1 VGENTFVAG
10 IITKTK
16 FSNFMKRIT
25 IPFLALFFLAAST
38 TVQAQVDLKI
48 NPIGL
53 LFSNLN
59 VAAEFGVSENFGVE
73 LAPGFAWNS
82 LNLANDDD
90 FKGSLVRVGVNG
102 RYYLNPNEKGLNG
115 FYIGAYTRYAGGS
128 YKFEDDTETQKFNST
143 RFALGF
149 LLGGKIV
156 ARNEKLLFDFGTGF
170 GRALV
175 YKFTDPNGTDEV
187 DLSDIPFVNWD
198 IPFYIS
204 IGYRI
209 SGGK

>member
-25 IPFLALFFLAAST
+25 IPFLALFLLAAST

-143 RFALGF
+143 RFAWAFCWAAKSLHAMKNCSSISVPVSVAHSCTNSPIRMALMKWTCPIF
-149 LLGGKIV
+149 LL
-156 ARNEKLLFDFGTGF
+156 
-170 GRALV
+170 
-175 YKFTDPNGTDEV
+175 
-187 DLSDIPFVNWD
+187 
-198 IPFYIS
+198 
-204 IGYRI
+204 
-209 SGGK
+209 